1 MNLFVQLLR
10 DEHGFVLSAESML
23 LGTVGVIGA
32 TVGLSAVS
40 KSVNDELTDVAM
52 AIRSVDQSFHIEG
65 ASSCGACVAGS
76 SFTQTPVGESLQELR
91 EDVKQAKAHEQ
102 KLAEKAEKEHAKKNL
117 DKDGDPQP
125 PTSKK
130 PHPNAKKRKKDRE
143 KEEDDRDE
151 AKAREAQKSEEPR
164 DKE

>member
-52 AIRSVDQSFHIEG
+52 AIRSVDQSFQIEG

-76 SFTQTPVGESLQELR
+76 SFTQTPVEQSLQELR
-91 EDVKQAKAHEQ
+91 EEVKEATAREQ
-102 KLAEKAEKEHAKKNL
+102 ELKEKSEKEHAEKLL

-125 PTSKK
+125 PSTKKPLPKSKK
-130 PHPNAKKRKKDRE
+130 RRKDRE
-143 KEEDDRDE
+143 KAEDDRDE
-151 AKAREAQKSEEPR
+151 AEAQDAPMSDEAR